1 MIIVFQE
8 LSTQETSA
16 LNNYCEISVSNQCT
30 TFHQYRIFFL
40 GGGGGGGGG
49 ALSIKFALN

>member
-49 ALSIKFALN
+49 GVLSV